1 MSFVPHGMKVK
12 GRALNSCQ
20 NCLRARVNK
29 LKENQSR
36 LRKDAQAMMKF
47 VGYFQRDH
55 LAHMTATATTT
66 MTQPP
71 LLQATQLDLDT
82 IEQLRITIAKLD
94 KSERDFQLEL
104 LAAEESISSLT
115 NKNVHESSDD
125 VPSNSLKVYR
135 LLRSDEDPAK
145 GLYPKD
151 AASRMSVAQH
161 IEKGSRLDSRFISA
175 SKRVDVCLFYAN
187 KAIYE
192 RGIDREKLRI
202 AEIELDLSK
211 GDAFDLTDE
220 KKLMEQSIE
229 KDSKAYNHAT
239 CFEEVIVERC
249 ISADEIVDVFQA
261 VPDLPKTSSY
271 AMFTERLRGSLLL
284 LKK

>member
-1 MSFVPHGMKVK
+1 MK
-12 GRALNSCQ
+12 GRVLNSCQ

-36 LRKDAQAMMKF
+36 LRKDTQAMMKF
-47 VGYFQRDH
+47 VGYFQRDNF
-55 LAHMTATATTT
+55 AQMTATATTT
-66 MTQPP
+66 MTPSP
-71 LLQATQLDLDT
+71 LLQATQLDLDK
-82 IEQLRITIAKLD
+82 IEQLRIAIAKLD
-94 KSERDFQLEL
+94 KSEREFQLEL

-115 NKNVHESSDD
+115 NEKLCNVHESSDD

-161 IEKGSRLDSRFISA
+161 IETGSRLDSRFISA

-187 KAIYE
+187 KAVYE

-202 AEIELDLSK
+202 AEIQLDLSK
-211 GDAFDLTDE
+211 GDVFDLTDE

-249 ISADEIVDVFQA
+249 ISADEIVDVFHFQA
-261 VPDLPKTSSY
+261 VPDLPRTSSY
-271 AMFTERLRGSLLL
+271 AMFTEKLRGSFLL

>member
-1 MSFVPHGMKVK
+1 VK
-12 GRALNSCQ
+12 GRVLNSCQ

-36 LRKDAQAMMKF
+36 LRKDTQAMMKF

-55 LAHMTATATTT
+55 LAQMTATATTT
-66 MTQPP
+66 MTPSP
-71 LLQATQLDLDT
+71 LLQATQLDLDK
-82 IEQLRITIAKLD
+82 IEQLRIAIAKLD
-94 KSERDFQLEL
+94 KPEREFQLEL

-115 NKNVHESSDD
+115 YEKLCNVHESSDD

-161 IEKGSRLDSRFISA
+161 IEIGSRLDSRSRFISA
-175 SKRVDVCLFYAN
+175 SKRLGVCLFYAN
-187 KAIYE
+187 KAVHE

-211 GDAFDLTDE
+211 GDVFDLTNE
-220 KKLMEQSIE
+220 QKRMELSIE
-229 KDSKAYNHAT
+229 KDSKAHNHAT

-249 ISADEIVDVFQA
+249 IRADEIVDIFQA
-261 VPDLPKTSSY
+261 VPELPRSSSY
-271 AMFTERLRGSLLL
+271 AMFMEQLRGGPFLL